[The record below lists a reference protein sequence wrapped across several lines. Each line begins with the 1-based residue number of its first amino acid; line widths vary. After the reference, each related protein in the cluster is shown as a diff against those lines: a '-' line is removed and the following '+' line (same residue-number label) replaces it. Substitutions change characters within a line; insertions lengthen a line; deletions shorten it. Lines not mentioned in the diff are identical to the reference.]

1 MLITYILATSSF
13 IALGYAFPHHFHVA
27 RSTALAPRADYITF
41 GGDGSMSAGWPK
53 QTEWMSFDDAWNANQ
68 DFIKGSCKHNGWGDN
83 NNDAETK
90 AIKESIESESEVSGV
105 PKEFILAIMMQESKG
120 CVRAPTSESDA
131 HNPGLMQGAGTTT
144 CHPVGQSS
152 ISPCP
157 ANDIR
162 AMIHEGTAG
171 EGLRTSLKES
181 LVAFSTTTDD
191 SKYYKAAR
199 RYNSGS
205 QVTNPNLGHSAT
217 ACYASDIANR
227 LIKLFGESSCDNN
240 AVAGLTM
247 TEGREGSYGDN
258 NNVGNQKIDLDQH
271 HTDNKQAASNEASDV
286 EAGDCGILDT
296 NITGAA
302 DGCTRYY
309 TPKEGATCES
319 APIAF
324 AKLRQLNPKLK
335 DDCSNL
341 WAGYQYCMA
350 T

>member
-1 MLITYILATSSF
+1 
-13 IALGYAFPHHFHVA
+13 
-27 RSTALAPRADYITF
+27 
-41 GGDGSMSAGWPK
+41 MSAGWPK
-53 QTEWMSFDDAWNANQ
+53 QTEWMSFDDAWYVL
-68 DFIKGSCKHNGWGDN
+68 
-83 NNDAETK
+83 
-90 AIKESIESESEVSGV
+90 IKETTYHRLTVVGMPIKTSSKVPASTTAGATTTTTRKQRPSRKAIESESEVSGV

-227 LIKLFGESSCDNN
+227 LIKPFGESSCDNN

-286 EAGDCGILDT
+286 ETGDCGILDT